1 MKDGER
7 FNSITSYMGA
17 LAALAGMVV
26 LIVFEALTGEWL
38 KIISLSIYGLSLFLI
53 YVFSSLYHTVH
64 GKNKD
69 ILKKLDHFAIYILIA
84 GTYTPFALVTLNG
97 SLGWWL
103 FGFVWGL
110 AVLGII
116 VDAFPQKGRRIVPI
130 IIYLIMGWIV
140 VVVMKPLLKVFPVQG
155 FFLLLLGGIFYTGG
169 IIFYALDK
177 KVRHFHGVWHIFVLG
192 GSICHYL
199 TVFIYIL

>member
-7 FNSITSYMGA
+7 FNSITSYIGA
-17 LAALAGMVV
+17 LAALAGMVL
-26 LIVFEALTGEWL
+26 LIVFAALTGDGM
-38 KIISLSIYGLSLFLI
+38 KIISFSIYGVSLVLI
-53 YVFSSLYHTVH
+53 YVFSSLYHSTH
-64 GKNKD
+64 GKHKNFF
-69 ILKKLDHFAIYILIA
+69 KKLDHFAIYLLIA
-84 GTYTPFALVTLNG
+84 GTYTPFALVTFKG
-97 SLGWWL
+97 SLGWAL

-116 VDAFPQKGRRIVPI
+116 VDALPQKGHRILPMS
-130 IIYLIMGWIV
+130 IYLVMGWIV

-169 IIFYALDK
+169 IVFYALDK
-177 KVRHFHGVWHIFVLG
+177 KVRHFHGVWHLFVLG

-199 TVFIYIL
+199 TVYIYIL